1 MLIERTIAV
10 RKPTKPPVGV
20 ARFHIIPRITTP
32 NSGTMKK
39 KTRTCRNSRIL
50 EK

>member
-1 MLIERTIAV
+1 MAV
-10 RKPTKPPVGV
+10 RKPQKPPAGV
-20 ARFHIIPRITTP
+20 ARFQSMPRITTP

-39 KTRTCRNSRIL
+39 KISTWRNSRMF